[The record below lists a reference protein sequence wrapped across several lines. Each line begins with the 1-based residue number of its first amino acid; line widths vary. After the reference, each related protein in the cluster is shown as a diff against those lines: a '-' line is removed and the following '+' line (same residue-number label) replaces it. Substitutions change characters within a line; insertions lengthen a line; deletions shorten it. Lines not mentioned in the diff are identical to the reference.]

1 MQARASTTIA
11 RMSTPSAPSMPRAIG
26 LRALSLAAAA
36 LLLPLAAG
44 AQSHDLTAKVGTTGP
59 GIEYSW
65 GPAAMADLM
74 PRYAFRA
81 NLNWG
86 TYSRRTTRA
95 GLALRGSFEFQ
106 SMFLLADA
114 YPFSNG
120 FRASAGLMINGNK
133 IVGRGV
139 PAGATVTI
147 NDEVYQADEIG
158 SVDGKVWF
166 ARAAPYFGVGWGA
179 TPAGRAGIHFSFDFG
194 AIYQRPEIR
203 LTANCGPAV
212 AAARCDELRADLARE
227 EIDFRR
233 DLMEGRIYPILNF
246 GVGYRF

>member
-1 MQARASTTIA
+1 
-11 RMSTPSAPSMPRAIG
+11 MPRAIE
-26 LRALSLAAAA
+26 LRPLSFLVAA
-36 LLLPLAAG
+36 LLPLAAA
-44 AQSHDLTAKVGTTGP
+44 AQSHGIAAKVGTSGP

-74 PRYAFRA
+74 PKYAFRA

-86 TYSRRTTRA
+86 TYSRRTTRSDVA
-95 GLALRGSFEFQ
+95 YRGTFEFR

-120 FRASAGLMINGNK
+120 FRASTGLMINGNK
-133 IVGRGV
+133 IRARGV
-139 PAGATVTI
+139 PAAATLRI
-147 NDEVYQADEIG
+147 NDEVYQASEVG

-166 ARAAPYFGVGWGA
+166 ERAAPYFGVGWGA
-179 TPAGRAGIHFSFDFG
+179 SPAGRAGFHFSFDFG
-194 AIYQRPEIR
+194 AIYQRPDIL

-212 AAARCDELRADLARE
+212 PPARCAELRADLAAE
-227 EIDFRR
+227 ERDLRR
-233 DLMEGRIYPILNF
+233 DLIEGRIFPILNF